1 MANGARMISEQIAVT
16 LLVIDALEK
25 LNVRYLIGG
34 SLASALYGVP
44 RATMDADLVADLR
57 MENAEPLA
65 RALASAFYVDA
76 EMIRD
81 AIRQQRSFNV
91 IHLETAFK
99 VDIFVRKQ
107 RAFDESQLAR
117 RIKYVVATDPER
129 TAFVASAEDTIL
141 AKLEW
146 YRLGGETSERQWRD
160 VLGIIKTQG
169 ERLDAAYL
177 RYWAAQL
184 GVADLLERVLNEAKE

>member
-1 MANGARMISEQIAVT
+1 MISEQIAVT

-25 LNVRYLIGG
+25 LGVRYLIGG
-34 SLASALYGVP
+34 SLASAIYGVP
-44 RATMDADLVADLR
+44 RATMDTDLVADLR
-57 MENAEPLA
+57 VEHAEALA
-65 RALASAFYVDA
+65 RALADAFYVDA

-81 AIRQQRSFNV
+81 AVRQQRSFNV

-117 RIKYVVATDPER
+117 RTRQIVATDPER

-146 YRLGGETSERQWRD
+146 YRSGRETSERQWRD
-160 VLGIIKTQG
+160 VLGIVKTQG
-169 ERLDAAYL
+169 ERLDKNYL
-177 RYWAAQL
+177 RHWAAQL
-184 GVADLLERVLNEAKE
+184 GVADLLERILREANA

>member
-1 MANGARMISEQIAVT
+1 MISEQIAVT
-16 LLVIDALEK
+16 LLVIDAPEK

-65 RALASAFYVDA
+65 RALADAFYVDA

-81 AIRQQRSFNV
+81 AVRQQRSFNV
-91 IHLETAFK
+91 IHLDTAFK
-99 VDIFVRKQ
+99 VDVFVRKK

-117 RIKYVVATDPER
+117 RTRQIVATDPER
-129 TAFVASAEDTIL
+129 TAFIASAEDTIL

-146 YRLGGETSERQWRD
+146 YRLGGETSERQWHD
-160 VLGIIKTQG
+160 VLGIVKAQG
-169 ERLDAAYL
+169 ERLDIGYL
-177 RYWAAQL
+177 REWAAQL

>member
-1 MANGARMISEQIAVT
+1 MISEQIAVT

-57 MENAEPLA
+57 VEHAEALA
-65 RALASAFYVDA
+65 RALADAFYVDA

-81 AIRQQRSFNV
+81 AVRQQRSFNV

>member
-1 MANGARMISEQIAVT
+1 MISEQIAVT
-16 LLVIDALEK
+16 LLVVDALEK
-25 LNVRYLIGG
+25 LGVRYLIGG

-57 MENAEPLA
+57 LEHAEPLA
-65 RALASAFYVDA
+65 HALTSAFYVDA

-81 AIRQQRSFNV
+81 AVRQQRSFNV
-91 IHLETAFK
+91 IHLATAFK
-99 VDIFVRKQ
+99 VDVFVRKK

-117 RIKYVVATDPER
+117 RTKQIVATDPER

-146 YRLGGETSERQWRD
+146 YRIGGETSERQWRD
-160 VLGIIKTQG
+160 VLGVVKVQG
-169 ERLDAAYL
+169 ERLDVMYL
-177 RYWAAQL
+177 RQWAAQL
-184 GVADLLERVLNEAKE
+184 GVADLLERVLGEARA

>member
-1 MANGARMISEQIAVT
+1 MISEQIAVT

-81 AIRQQRSFNV
+81 AVRQQRSFNV

-184 GVADLLERVLNEAKE
+184 GVADLLERILREANA

>member
-1 MANGARMISEQIAVT
+1 MISEQIAVT

-25 LNVRYLIGG
+25 LGVRYLIGG
-34 SLASALYGVP
+34 SLASAIYGVP

-57 MENAEPLA
+57 VEHAEALA
-65 RALASAFYVDA
+65 RALADAFYVDA

-81 AIRQQRSFNV
+81 AVRQQRSFNV

-99 VDIFVRKQ
+99 VDVFVRKQ

-117 RIKYVVATDPER
+117 RIRQIVATDPER
-129 TAFVASAEDTIL
+129 TAFIASAEDTIL

-146 YRLGGETSERQWRD
+146 YRSGGETSERQWRD
-160 VLGIIKTQG
+160 VLGIVKTQG
-169 ERLDAAYL
+169 ERLDKNYL
-177 RYWAAQL
+177 RHWAAQL
-184 GVADLLERVLNEAKE
+184 GVADLLERILREANA

>member
-1 MANGARMISEQIAVT
+1 MISEQMAVT

-44 RATMDADLVADLR
+44 RATLDADVVADLR
-57 MENAEPLA
+57 WEHAEPLA
-65 RALASAFYVDA
+65 RALTDAFYVDA
-76 EMIRD
+76 EMIRE

-99 VDIFVRKQ
+99 VDVFVKKQ
-107 RAFDESQLAR
+107 RAFDDAQFTR
-117 RIKYVVATDPER
+117 RVRQIVATEPER
-129 TAFVASAEDTIL
+129 TVFVASAEDTLL

-160 VLGIIKTQG
+160 VLGIVKIQS
-169 ERLDAAYL
+169 ERLDKNYL
-177 RYWAAQL
+177 REWASQL
-184 GVADLLERVLNEAKE
+184 GVVDLLERILREGNA

>member
-1 MANGARMISEQIAVT
+1 MISEQMAVT
-16 LLVIDALEK
+16 LLMIDALEK

-44 RATMDADLVADLR
+44 RTTMDADLVADLR
-57 MENAEPLA
+57 MEHAEPLA
-65 RALASAFYVDA
+65 CALASAFYVDA
-76 EMIRD
+76 EMVRD

-99 VDIFVRKQ
+99 VDIFVRKK

-117 RIKYVVATDPER
+117 RTSQVVATDPER

-146 YRLGGETSERQWRD
+146 YRIGGETSERQWRD
-160 VLGIIKTQG
+160 VLGVVKVQG
-169 ERLDAAYL
+169 GRLDKNYL
-177 RYWAAQL
+177 WDWAAQL
-184 GVADLLERVLNEAKE
+184 GVADLLEKILKEAKER

>member
-1 MANGARMISEQIAVT
+1 MISEQMAVT

-44 RATMDADLVADLR
+44 RATLDADLVADLR

-91 IHLETAFK
+91 IHLDTAFK
-99 VDIFVRKQ
+99 VDVFVRKK

-117 RIKYVVATDPER
+117 RTRQIVATDPER
-129 TAFVASAEDTIL
+129 TAFIASAEDTIL

-160 VLGIIKTQG
+160 VLGIVKTQG
-169 ERLDAAYL
+169 ERLDKNYL
-177 RYWAAQL
+177 RHWAAQL
-184 GVADLLERVLNEAKE
+184 GVADLLERILREANA

>member
-1 MANGARMISEQIAVT
+1 MISEQMAVT

-44 RATMDADLVADLR
+44 RATLDADLVADLR

-91 IHLETAFK
+91 IHLDTAFK
-99 VDIFVRKQ
+99 VDVFVRKK

-117 RIKYVVATDPER
+117 RTRQIVATDPER

-146 YRLGGETSERQWRD
+146 YRNGGETSERQWRD
-160 VLGIIKTQG
+160 VLGIVKTQG
-169 ERLDAAYL
+169 ERLDKNYL
-177 RYWAAQL
+177 RHWAVQL
-184 GVADLLERVLNEAKE
+184 GVADLLERILREANA

>member
-1 MANGARMISEQIAVT
+1 MISEQIAVT

-25 LNVRYLIGG
+25 LGVRYLIGG
-34 SLASALYGVP
+34 SLASAIYGVP

-91 IHLETAFK
+91 IHLDTAFK
-99 VDIFVRKQ
+99 VDVFVRKQ

-146 YRLGGETSERQWRD
+146 YRLGGETSERQWHD
-160 VLGIIKTQG
+160 VLGIVKAQG
-169 ERLDAAYL
+169 ERLDIGYL
-177 RYWAAQL
+177 REWAAQL

>member
-1 MANGARMISEQIAVT
+1 MISEQIAVT
-16 LLVIDALEK
+16 LLVIDALER

-44 RATMDADLVADLR
+44 RATLDADLVADLR
-57 MENAEPLA
+57 WEHAEPLA
-65 RALASAFYVDA
+65 RALTEAFYVDA
-76 EMIRD
+76 EMIRE

-99 VDIFVRKQ
+99 VDVFVKKP
-107 RAFDESQLAR
+107 RAFDDAQFAR
-117 RIKYVVATDPER
+117 RVRQIVATEPER
-129 TAFVASAEDTIL
+129 TAFVASAEDTLL

-160 VLGIIKTQG
+160 VLGIVKTQS
-169 ERLDAAYL
+169 ERLDLAYL
-177 RYWAAQL
+177 REWAVQL
-184 GVADLLERVLNEAKE
+184 GVADLLEKAMSQAKE

>member
-1 MANGARMISEQIAVT
+1 MISEQMAVT

-57 MENAEPLA
+57 TEDAEPLA
-65 RALASAFYVDA
+65 RALANAFYVDA

-81 AIRQQRSFNV
+81 AVRQTRSFNV
-91 IHLETAFK
+91 IHLATAFK
-99 VDIFVRKQ
+99 VDVFVRKK
-107 RAFDESQLAR
+107 RAFDEAQLAR
-117 RIKYVVATDPER
+117 RTRQIIATEPER

-141 AKLEW
+141 TKLEW
-146 YRLGGETSERQWRD
+146 YRIGGETSERQWRD
-160 VLGIIKTQG
+160 VLGVVKVQG
-169 ERLDAAYL
+169 ERLDRNYL
-177 RYWAAQL
+177 RDWAAQL
-184 GVADLLERVLNEAKE
+184 GVADLLGRIFKEAK

>member
-1 MANGARMISEQIAVT
+1 MISEQMAVT
-16 LLVIDALEK
+16 LLVIDTLEK

-44 RATMDADLVADLR
+44 RATLDADLVADLR
-57 MENAEPLA
+57 MEHAEPLA
-65 RALASAFYVDA
+65 RSLADVFYADA

-81 AIRQQRSFNV
+81 AVRQQRSFNV

-99 VDIFVRKQ
+99 VDVFVRKN

-117 RIKYVVATDPER
+117 RTRQIVATDPER

-160 VLGIIKTQG
+160 VLGIVKAQS
-169 ERLDAAYL
+169 ERLDKDYL
-177 RYWAAQL
+177 QMWAMQL
-184 GVADLLERVLNEAKE
+184 GVADLLDKILKEVK

>member
-1 MANGARMISEQIAVT
+1 MISEQIAVT
-16 LLVIDALEK
+16 LLVIDALER

-44 RATMDADLVADLR
+44 RATLDADLVADLR
-57 MENAEPLA
+57 WEHAEPLA
-65 RALASAFYVDA
+65 RALAEAFYVDA
-76 EMIRD
+76 EMIRE

-99 VDIFVRKQ
+99 VDVFVKKP
-107 RAFDESQLAR
+107 RAFDDAQFAR
-117 RIKYVVATDPER
+117 RVRQIVATEPER
-129 TAFVASAEDTIL
+129 TAFVASAEDTLL

-160 VLGIIKTQG
+160 VLGIVKTQS
-169 ERLDAAYL
+169 ERLDLAYL
-177 RYWAAQL
+177 REWAVQL
-184 GVADLLERVLNEAKE
+184 GVADLLEKAMDQAKE

>member
-91 IHLETAFK
+91 IHLDTAFK
-99 VDIFVRKQ
+99 VDVFVRKK

-117 RIKYVVATDPER
+117 RTRQIVATDPER
-129 TAFVASAEDTIL
+129 TAFIASAEDTIL

-146 YRLGGETSERQWRD
+146 YRLGGETSERQWHD
-160 VLGIIKTQG
+160 VLGIVKAQG
-169 ERLDAAYL
+169 ERLDIGYL
-177 RYWAAQL
+177 REWAAQL

>member
-1 MANGARMISEQIAVT
+1 MISEQMAVT

-44 RATMDADLVADLR
+44 RTTVDADLVADLR
-57 MENAEPLA
+57 LEHAEPLA
-65 RALASAFYVDA
+65 HALANAFYVDA

-81 AIRQQRSFNV
+81 AARQQRSFNV
-91 IHLETAFK
+91 IHLATAFK
-99 VDIFVRKQ
+99 VDVFVRKK
-107 RAFDESQLAR
+107 RAFDESQFAR
-117 RIKYVVATDPER
+117 RTSQIVATDPER

-146 YRLGGETSERQWRD
+146 YHIGGETSERQWRD
-160 VLGIIKTQG
+160 VLGIVKTQG
-169 ERLDAAYL
+169 ERLDAEYL
-177 RYWAAQL
+177 RHWATQL
-184 GVADLLERVLNEAKE
+184 GVADLLQKILKEARE